1 MNAPLHHVGI
11 VTGGRSSDQAD
22 ELAVKIREWL
32 TARGIIVRAV
42 DNDHDR
48 ETLDLGPGP
57 LDLLLVLGGDGT
69 MLGVARKIRGQPI
82 PLLGINFGTLG
93 FLTEGCPSAWREL
106 LENVFSGRYSISE
119 RVLLEFRVFREDW
132 VVHQGSVVNELVIN
146 RGTMA
151 KLIRINL
158 WYGSDHLGAIR
169 ADGLIVST
177 PTGSTG
183 YSVSAGGPIVY
194 PELDV
199 FVVTPICPF
208 LHAFRPMV
216 LPFKEPLRF
225 IPEEEGPYYLTQDGQ
240 AGFYMQDG
248 DVVEVRRARARLLLI
263 RPEQAAFAAKLK
275 AKGFIRG
282 A

>member
-1 MNAPLHHVGI
+1 MMNAAVKHIGI
-11 VTGGRSSDQAD
+11 VTGGRNSQAA
-22 ELAVKIREWL
+22 ELAGEIRQWL
-32 TARGIIVRAV
+32 EARDISVRSVA
-42 DNDHDR
+42 NDHDR
-48 ETLDLGPGP
+48 ETLELGDGP

-69 MLGVARKIRGQPI
+69 MLGVARKIRGLAV

-93 FLTEGCPSAWREL
+93 FLTEGCPSQWREL
-106 LENVFSGRYSISE
+106 LEEVLDGEYSISE
-119 RVLLEFRVFREDW
+119 RVLLEFKVFREDW
-132 VVHQGSVVNELVIN
+132 VVHQGSVVNELVVN
-146 RGTMA
+146 RGNMA

-158 WYGSDHLGAIR
+158 WYGSDHLGVIR

-216 LPFKEPLRF
+216 LPFQETLTF
-225 IPEEEGPYYLTQDGQ
+225 YPEDGGPYYMTQDGQ
-240 AGFYMQDG
+240 AGFYMQEG
-248 DVVEVRRARARLLLI
+248 DRVEVCRGDAKLLLI
-263 RPEQAAFAAKLK
+263 RPERSAFAAKLK
-275 AKGFIRG
+275 SKGFIRG

>member
-1 MNAPLHHVGI
+1 MNPRLHNIGI
-11 VTGGRSSDQAD
+11 VTGGRNGQAA
-22 ELAVKIREWL
+22 ELGVEVREWL
-32 TARGIIVRAV
+32 EDRGVSVRLII
-42 DNDHDR
+42 NEHDR

-93 FLTEGCPSAWREL
+93 FLTEGCPSEWRGL
-106 LENVFSGRYSISE
+106 LEEILEGRYSLSE

-132 VVHQGSVVNELVIN
+132 VVHQGSVVNELVLN
-146 RGTMA
+146 RGCMA
-151 KLIRINL
+151 KLIRVNL
-158 WYGSDHLGAIR
+158 WYGADHLGAIR

-183 YSVSAGGPIVY
+183 YSVSAGGPLVY

-199 FVVTPICPF
+199 FVITPICPF

-216 LPFKEPLRF
+216 LPFNEPLRIF
-225 IPEEEGPYYLTQDGQ
+225 PE
-240 AGFYMQDG
+240 
-248 DVVEVRRARARLLLI
+248 
-263 RPEQAAFAAKLK
+263 
-275 AKGFIRG
+275 
-282 A
+282 